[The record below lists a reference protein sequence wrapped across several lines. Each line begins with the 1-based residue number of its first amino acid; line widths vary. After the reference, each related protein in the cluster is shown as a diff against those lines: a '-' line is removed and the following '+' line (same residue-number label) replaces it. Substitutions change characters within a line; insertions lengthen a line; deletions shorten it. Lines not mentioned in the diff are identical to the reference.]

1 MILSVFV
8 SLCDGC
14 KPSEQRVS
22 LDPRC
27 NFFTQCYKGCSAN
40 SMASSHP
47 FPELTGV
54 PQSHSHFVNVIFNFG
69 NILFMCFTHTTF
81 KTGPLSVCCL
91 LFSSHCPAFRSG
103 PLSVCCLLFSSHCL
117 AFRSGHSSG
126 SFPLLLFQATSWH
139 PSGSQGC
146 PSEVLS
152 IGVSTPRFSPCL
164 SICCILMFP
173 GLVFC
178 PMPALM

>member
-69 NILFMCFTHTTF
+69 NILLFMCCFSLLTQLSRLVHF
-81 KTGPLSVCCL
+81 LSVVYCSAL
-91 LFSSHCPAFRSG
+91 IVQLSG
-103 PLSVCCLLFSSHCL
+103 LVHFLSVVYTMANLYRRGSIRPPEHSTVQKSLYFLFGNIYDN
-117 AFRSGHSSG
+117 F
-126 SFPLLLFQATSWH
+126 
-139 PSGSQGC
+139 
-146 PSEVLS
+146 E
-152 IGVSTPRFSPCL
+152 STP
-164 SICCILMFP
+164 
-173 GLVFC
+173 
-178 PMPALM
+178 

>member
-27 NFFTQCYKGCSAN
+27 NFFTQCYKGCSTN

-91 LFSSHCPAFRSG
+91 LFSSNCPAFKSG

-139 PSGSQGC
+139 PSGSQGS
-146 PSEVLS
+146 PSEGRSNIRGVHVLLPTS
-152 IGVSTPRFSPCL
+152 HLISSH
-164 SICCILMFP
+164 CCI
-173 GLVFC
+173 
-178 PMPALM
+178 

>member
-27 NFFTQCYKGCSAN
+27 NFFTQCYKGCSTN

-91 LFSSHCPAFRSG
+91 LFSSNCPAFRSG
-103 PLSVCCLLFSSHCL
+103 PLSVCCLLFSSHRL
-117 AFRSGHSSG
+117 ASGLVIHQVHFLFSSSRQHHGIHLDPRVVHLRSSPLV
-126 SFPLLLFQATSWH
+126 FPL
-139 PSGSQGC
+139 PGS
-146 PSEVLS
+146 VH
-152 IGVSTPRFSPCL
+152 VSASV
-164 SICCILMFP
+164 
-173 GLVFC
+173 VF
-178 PMPALM
+178 

>member
-1 MILSVFV
+1 LNYLLCLYVLVISGVAWKEVSNVKHKLGNLVLDNHIANHWILILSVFV

-69 NILFMCFTHTTF
+69 NMLLFMCCFCLLTQLSRLVHF
-81 KTGPLSVCCL
+81 LSVVYCSAL
-91 LFSSHCPAFRSG
+91 IVQLSG
-103 PLSVCCLLFSSHCL
+103 LVHFLSVVYCS
-117 AFRSGHSSG
+117 
-126 SFPLLLFQATSWH
+126 
-139 PSGSQGC
+139 
-146 PSEVLS
+146 
-152 IGVSTPRFSPCL
+152 
-164 SICCILMFP
+164 
-173 GLVFC
+173 
-178 PMPALM
+178 ALIV

>member
-91 LFSSHCPAFRSG
+91 LFSSQVWSIFSLTLAIHQVVIGMYISSS
-103 PLSVCCLLFSSHCL
+103 PLPGNLM
-117 AFRSGHSSG
+117 
-126 SFPLLLFQATSWH
+126 TSIW
-139 PSGSQGC
+139 
-146 PSEVLS
+146 
-152 IGVSTPRFSPCL
+152 I
-164 SICCILMFP
+164 P
-173 GLVFC
+173 G
-178 PMPALM
+178 

>member
-40 SMASSHP
+40 SMASTHP

-69 NILFMCFTHTTF
+69 NILLFMCCFCLLTQLSRLVHF
-81 KTGPLSVCCL
+81 LSVVYCSALIVQLSGLVHFLSVVYCSAL
-91 LFSSHCPAFRSG
+91 IVQLSGLVIHQVHFLFSSSRQHHGIHLDPRVVHLRSS
-103 PLSVCCLLFSSHCL
+103 PLV
-117 AFRSGHSSG
+117 
-126 SFPLLLFQATSWH
+126 FPL
-139 PSGSQGC
+139 PGS
-146 PSEVLS
+146 VH
-152 IGVSTPRFSPCL
+152 VSASV
-164 SICCILMFP
+164 
-173 GLVFC
+173 VF
-178 PMPALM
+178 

>member
-47 FPELTGV
+47 FPELTGE
-54 PQSHSHFVNVIFNFG
+54 PQSRSHLVNVIFNFG
-69 NILFMCFTHTTF
+69 NILLFMCCFSLLTQLSRLVHF
-81 KTGPLSVCCL
+81 LSVVYCSAL
-91 LFSSHCPAFRSG
+91 IVQLSG
-103 PLSVCCLLFSSHCL
+103 LVHFLSVVLLGCT
-117 AFRSGHSSG
+117 
-126 SFPLLLFQATSWH
+126 FPLLLCQATSWH
-139 PSGSQGC
+139 PSGSQGS
-146 PSEVLS
+146 PSERRS
-152 IGVSTPRFSPCL
+152 NIRGSMFCS
-164 SICCILMFP
+164 SCCI
-173 GLVFC
+173 
-178 PMPALM
+178 

>member
-69 NILFMCFTHTTF
+69 NILLFMCCFSLLTQLSRLVHF
-81 KTGPLSVCCL
+81 LSVVYCSAL
-91 LFSSHCPAFRSG
+91 FVQLSAFLFSSARQHHGIHLDPRVVHLRSS
-103 PLSVCCLLFSSHCL
+103 PLV
-117 AFRSGHSSG
+117 
-126 SFPLLLFQATSWH
+126 FPL
-139 PSGSQGC
+139 PGS
-146 PSEVLS
+146 VH
-152 IGVSTPRFSPCL
+152 VSASV
-164 SICCILMFP
+164 
-173 GLVFC
+173 VF
-178 PMPALM
+178 

>member
-27 NFFTQCYKGCSAN
+27 NFFTQCYKGCSTN

-91 LFSSHCPAFRSG
+91 LFSSNCPAF
-103 PLSVCCLLFSSHCL
+103 CLLSIVQLSLSS
-117 AFRSGHSSG
+117 FQVWSFIRFISS
-126 SFPLLLFQATSWH
+126 SPLPGNIMASIWI
-139 PSGSQGC
+139 PG
-146 PSEVLS
+146 LS
-152 IGVSTPRFSPCL
+152 I
-164 SICCILMFP
+164 
-173 GLVFC
+173 
-178 PMPALM
+178 

>member
-91 LFSSHCPAFRSG
+91 LFSSNCPAFRSG
-103 PLSVCCLLFSSHCL
+103 PLSVCCLLFSSLCP
-117 AFRSGHSSG
+117 AF
-126 SFPLLLFQATSWH
+126 SFPLLLCQATSWH
-139 PSGSQGC
+139 PSGSQGS
-146 PSEVLS
+146 PSERRSNIRGVHVLLPTS
-152 IGVSTPRFSPCL
+152 HLISSH
-164 SICCILMFP
+164 CCI
-173 GLVFC
+173 
-178 PMPALM
+178 

>member
-69 NILFMCFTHTTF
+69 NILLFMCCFCLLTQLSRLVHF
-81 KTGPLSVCCL
+81 LSVVYCSAL
-91 LFSSHCPAFRSG
+91 IVQLSGLVIHQVHFLFSSSRQHHGIHLDPRVVHLRSS
-103 PLSVCCLLFSSHCL
+103 PLV
-117 AFRSGHSSG
+117 
-126 SFPLLLFQATSWH
+126 FPL
-139 PSGSQGC
+139 PGS
-146 PSEVLS
+146 VH
-152 IGVSTPRFSPCL
+152 VSASV
-164 SICCILMFP
+164 
-173 GLVFC
+173 VF
-178 PMPALM
+178 

>member
-27 NFFTQCYKGCSAN
+27 NFFTQCYKGCSTN

-81 KTGPLSVCCL
+81 KT
-91 LFSSHCPAFRSG
+91 G

-164 SICCILMFP
+164 SISCILMFP